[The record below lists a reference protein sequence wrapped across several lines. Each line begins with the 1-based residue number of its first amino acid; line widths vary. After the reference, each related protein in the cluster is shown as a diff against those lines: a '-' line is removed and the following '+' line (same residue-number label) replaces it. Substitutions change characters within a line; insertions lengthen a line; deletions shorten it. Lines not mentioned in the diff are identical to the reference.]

1 MLAFHLYVEAQAEFV
16 AELASMVRCVR
27 PEMHTHNTEFFMPF

>member
-1 MLAFHLYVEAQAEFV
+1 MLAFHLHVEAQAEFV

-27 PEMHTHNTEFFMPF
+27 PEVHNTEFFMPI